1 MGEQKKDKDWDFK
14 VPEDGRERVRNK
26 VKSRNPDSK
35 NNQTLDPR
43 TGQKDTIKKA
53 RQKLETPNQKLSI
66 GDTQGM
72 RKKRSSRSQL
82 AQQYEYE
89 DKIERLQRTPA
100 MGRVIAG
107 GIDIVYIGTIIFAS
121 QFLIPIAKKEYMNYL
136 VENSI
141 NQMLPPNTLHQYIW
155 MAIALSCFLVLYFLP
170 TMLIGKSMGKAMK
183 GYRIGDVVDSTSISR
198 SKIFIREFILRPLSA
213 LSVLGVVMM
222 FFNKKKQT
230 LHDLI
235 LKTSVFSN

>member
-14 VPEDGRERVRNK
+14 VPENGKERVRNK
-26 VKSRNPDSK
+26 VKSRNPE
-35 NNQTLDPR
+35 NNRAQTLDPS
-43 TGQKDTIKKA
+43 TGQKDKIKKS
-53 RQKLETPNQKLSI
+53 RQKLETSNQKLSI
-66 GDTQGM
+66 GDTQGT

-89 DKIERLQRTPA
+89 DKVEKLLRTSP

-107 GIDIVYIGTIIFAS
+107 GIDIVYIATIIFAS
-121 QFLIPIAKKEYMNYL
+121 QFLIPMAKKEYMNYL
-136 VENSI
+136 VENRI

-155 MAIALSCFLVLYFLP
+155 MAIGLSCFLILYFLP
-170 TMLIGKSMGKAMK
+170 TMLIGKSIGKALK
-183 GYRIGDVVDSTSISR
+183 GYRIGHVKDAMSVSR
-198 SKIFIREFILRPLSA
+198 SKIFIREFILRPISLFT
-213 LSVLGVVMM
+213 VVGVAIM